1 MNNKTGQ
8 SNAFVSAPKHV
19 CHELLKLNEVEL
31 YRSQIIIEEAKS
43 TRGQTIA
50 VSSSAKN

>member
-1 MNNKTGQ
+1 MNDKTGE

-19 CHELLKLNEVEL
+19 CGELLKLNETEP
-31 YRSQIIIEEAKS
+31 YRSQITIEEAKS

-50 VSSSAKN
+50 VSSPAKN